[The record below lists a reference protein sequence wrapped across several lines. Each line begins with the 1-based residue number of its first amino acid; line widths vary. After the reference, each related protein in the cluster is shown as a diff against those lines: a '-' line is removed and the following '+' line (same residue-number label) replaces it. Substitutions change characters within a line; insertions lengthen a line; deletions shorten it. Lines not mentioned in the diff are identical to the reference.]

1 MSDARPVFRRVPADM
16 FAFTTT
22 ERADLHTAV
31 MQVFG
36 EAAERLRAVLTF
48 DEVLAGLP
56 EIGWY
61 EPVSDES
68 LEYTLGALHK
78 HGLIER
84 TQNHAAHYASAAE
97 YERRNLHYALSRKGE
112 AAYQG
117 VLHAIGRLEE
127 SGALQTAV
135 LDAIAARLGELDL
148 LLTDESADD
157 RRVHAALA
165 ELEGHLQGLR
175 SGVVRFHGD
184 LQSLLRDEGADAA
197 TFQEVKQA
205 TIAYLTDFVTDL
217 DARRHTIADA
227 VARID
232 RHGVAALHAR
242 ALRGADLPTLPGQAD
257 PAPRFLEQRA
267 ARWTGL
273 RDWFLPADGARA
285 RADDL
290 ADMAR
295 RAIVELMRA
304 LERLSESRRRGS
316 GTASDFR
323 TLARWF
329 SAAETDEAAHELWAA
344 ATGLWSARHTH
355 LAPDDPTAVG
365 PGTSWFAAPG
375 VHVSPL
381 LRTHGQSDR
390 AARTARVRDT
400 TEIREQRRQ
409 RAQRERLELEEAWS
423 RLATPGPVRLS
434 SFARLDQG
442 SFSRLLEL
450 LARALTVPA
459 RGGERR
465 ASTADGRLVVTLL
478 PPPDHH
484 LAYLRTARGVL
495 VAPDFIVSISE
506 SRPGQAAPVP
516 LRPDFRREATA

>member
-1 MSDARPVFRRVPADM
+1 MSDARPAFRRVPADM

-36 EAAERLRAVLTF
+36 EAAERLRAALTF

-56 EIGWY
+56 EIGWH

-78 HGLIER
+78 HGLVDR
-84 TQNHAAHYASAAE
+84 TQNHAAHYTSAAE
-97 YERRNLHYALSRKGE
+97 YERRNLHYSLSRKGE

-117 VLHAIGRLEE
+117 LLHALDLLDS
-127 SGALQTAV
+127 SGALQTSV
-135 LDAIAARLGELDL
+135 LDAIAARLAELDTL
-148 LLTDESADD
+148 LGDEGADD
-157 RRVHAALA
+157 RRVHTAVT
-165 ELEGHLQGLR
+165 ELEGHLTALR
-175 SGVVRFHGD
+175 SGVVRFNGR
-184 LQSLLRDEGADAA
+184 LQRLLRDEGADPAV
-197 TFQEVKQA
+197 FQEVKQA
-205 TIAYLTDFVTDL
+205 TIAYLTDFVTGL
-217 DARRHTIADA
+217 DTRRLTIAEA
-227 VARID
+227 VARVEE
-232 RHGVAALHAR
+232 RGVEALHAR
-242 ALRGADLPTLPGQAD
+242 ALRGADLPVLPGQAD
-257 PAPRFLEQRA
+257 PAPRFLERRA
-267 ARWTGL
+267 ARWAGL
-273 RDWFLPADGARA
+273 RDWFRPAGGGRA
-285 RADDL
+285 RVEDL
-290 ADMAR
+290 ADTAR
-295 RAIVELMRA
+295 SAIVALMRA
-304 LERLSESRRRGS
+304 LERLSETRRRGS
-316 GTASDFR
+316 STAADFR

-329 SAAETDEAAHELWAA
+329 STAETDEAAHELWAA

-365 PGTSWFAAPG
+365 PGTSWFSAPG

-409 RAQRERLELEEAWS
+409 RALRERLELEEAWS

-434 SFARLDQG
+434 AFARLDQG

-459 RGGERR
+459 RDGERR
-465 ASTADGRLVVTLL
+465 ASTADGRLDVVLL

-484 LAYLRTARGVL
+484 LAYVRTARGVL

-516 LRPDFRREATA
+516 LRTDFRREATA